1 MPKVLYDISVLGV
14 AQRNERARTGI
25 FRVVERL
32 AYGLAAAEDCDLTFC
47 AGESLHTLHDTIGF
61 LATEV
66 GFPSA
71 PFSCAKG
78 ALRSRVIAKALSRV
92 DSELQAGQGVSKAAD
107 VYLKTKKTLLYHLQR
122 QLARVPG
129 PLIRHRDIERAEI
142 CHTPF
147 YPISQFR
154 NPHKAKNFVTVYD
167 LIPILLPQFF
177 EFKEDHLLK
186 DVVDGIDPE
195 TFVLC
200 ISESTKNDLCNH
212 SRRVDAAK
220 VFVTPLAAS
229 DLFYPCT
236 NTEMLAAT
244 RSKYGIPPGSSYV
257 LCLSTLEPRKN
268 VAQTIRCFVRLVED
282 QRINDLW
289 LVLVG
294 AKGWDYQHIFQEIG
308 NCGEVAR
315 NRIIVTGFVPD
326 GDLAPLYSGAEM
338 FIYLSF
344 YEGFGLPPLEAMQ
357 CGVPVITS
365 NTSSL
370 PEVVGDAGITV
381 SPTDADAL
389 SQGMLDVLSD
399 RRLRDSLACKSLE
412 RARQFSWDRC
422 VQQTLDAYRTALS
435 F

>member
-14 AQRNERARTGI
+14 AQRNMRARTGI

-32 AYGLAAAEDCDLTFC
+32 AHGLAAAEDCELTFC
-47 AGESLHTLHDTIGF
+47 AGESLHTLHDTRGF

-66 GFPSA
+66 GVPSV
-71 PFSCAKG
+71 PFSCTRR
-78 ALRSRVIAKALSRV
+78 ALGSGVIAHALSRV
-92 DSELQAGQGVSKAAD
+92 DSELQAKQGVSKAAA
-107 VYLKTKKTLLYHLQR
+107 VYLKTRKTLLYHLQR
-122 QLARVPG
+122 QLAGVSA
-129 PLIRHRDIERAEI
+129 PLIRQRDIDKAEI

-147 YPISQFR
+147 YPIAQFR
-154 NPHKAKNFVTVYD
+154 DPHKAKNFVTVYD

-177 EFKEDHLLK
+177 EFKEDHLLN
-186 DVVDGIDPE
+186 DVVNGIDPE

-229 DLFYPCT
+229 DLFYPCVDIQL
-236 NTEMLAAT
+236 LAAT
-244 RSKYGIPPGSSYV
+244 RAKYGIPPESPYLLS
-257 LCLSTLEPRKN
+257 LSTFEPRKN
-268 VAQTIRCFVRLVED
+268 IAQTIRCFVRLVE
-282 QRINDLW
+282 QERLKDLC

-294 AKGWDYQHIFQEIG
+294 AKGWDYEHIFQEIG
-308 NCGEVAR
+308 NCGAFPK

-338 FIYLSF
+338 FIYPSF

-357 CGVPVITS
+357 CGIPVITS

-370 PEVVGDAGITV
+370 PEVVGDAGIMV

-389 SQGMLDVLSD
+389 SQGMLDILSD
-399 RRLRDSLACKSLE
+399 RQLRDSLACKSLE
-412 RARQFSWDRC
+412 RAGHFSWDRC
-422 VQQTLDAYRTALS
+422 VHQTLQAYRMSLS
-435 F
+435 H